1 MSKKNNKKNPDWA
14 KAKKL
19 CRLSHEEGALAQR
32 LGFTPRALIGNI
44 PSPTQ
49 RWKAPVKEWVRDLY
63 EEEFPGE
70 ARARV
75 RSEGKRSAKDESV
88 PDFLAPDFYP
98 DEYFLGE

>member
-1 MSKKNNKKNPDWA
+1 MSKKNNKKNSDWA

-19 CRLSHEEGALAQR
+19 CRLSQEEVAMAQR

-63 EEEFPGE
+63 NEKFPGE
-70 ARARV
+70 AKPREARV
-75 RSEGKRSAKDESV
+75 RPVGKMPANED
-88 PDFLAPDFYP
+88 DLAALCGYRCQPQA
-98 DEYFLGE
+98 L

>member
-1 MSKKNNKKNPDWA
+1 MSKKKNKKNPEWA

-19 CRLSHEEGALAQR
+19 CRLSQEEVAMAQR

-63 EEEFPGE
+63 DEKFPGE
-70 ARARV
+70 VQSRM
-75 RSEGKRSAKDESV
+75 RSEAKKPAKDESV
-88 PDFLAPDFYP
+88 PDFPAPDFYP